1 MKKTCI
7 IIVGP
12 TAVGKTSVAIQLAQH
27 FNTSIISADSRQCFR
42 ELNIGVAKPS
52 AEELATVKHY
62 FINSHSI
69 HEDVNAAV
77 YERYA
82 LDPIQNIFLEND
94 TAVLVGGTGLYVKA
108 FCQGL
113 DEVPAVDPAIRQE
126 IITDYEAKG
135 LSWLQ
140 AEVQQNDPLFYE
152 KGEIKNPQ
160 RLMRALEVKR
170 STGRSLFSFHGQ
182 AGVKRDFNIIK
193 IGLNLPREQLYA
205 QINQRVD
212 MMMEAGL
219 LDEVRALLPFKDLNA
234 LQTVAYRELFDQLA
248 GHLSLPAAV
257 ELIKTNTRHYA
268 KRQLTWFNRDEAI
281 SWSAPDFTAV
291 MTAIKNAPQYPK
303 A

>member
-42 ELNIGVAKPS
+42 ELHIGVAKPS

-62 FINSHSI
+62 FIDSHSI

-82 LDPIQNIFLEND
+82 LDAIQNIFLEND

-126 IITDYEAKG
+126 IIADYEAKG

-219 LDEVRALLPFKDLNA
+219 LDEVRALQPFKDLNA

-281 SWSAPDFTAV
+281 SWCPPNIKAV